1 VTALRHVGLLLAL
14 VVGLAC
20 GWRVAAQSD
29 LLAGVIRGA
38 AAWLGLVV
46 LWMAGVSACERLVKK
61 QMTDDR

>member
-20 GWRVAAQSD
+20 GWRAAQSD
-29 LLAGVIRGA
+29 LLAWVIRGA